1 MRVSALTAGIL
12 LTTAIVS
19 ISSIQ
24 PAMAHKSRVTCLCD
38 CPDDFRGDHKVK
50 AKAAVRPAA
59 PPPRR
64 VVRRAAR
71 HYAGGGHYNYGM
83 AGMIQADPMIQRE
96 WHSEWRA
103 APNDAFIPG
112 PAPMPMAYG
121 PPPPPPMIEGM
132 RIDDRGWTGGVGDA
146 YGGGGGGGGGDGGF
160 GQVHF
165 GTGGSVE
172 NGPTYNSYNQSFQ
185 YNPSQPGPFQ
195 NRLMGGFAPPPVKK

>member
-19 ISSIQ
+19 VSSIQ
-24 PAMAHKSRVTCLCD
+24 PAMAHKARVTCLCD
-38 CPDDFRGDHKVK
+38 CPDDHKVK
-50 AKAAVRPAA
+50 IQAAVRPAA

-64 VVRRAAR
+64 VVRR
-71 HYAGGGHYNYGM
+71 YAGGGHYSYGM
-83 AGMIQADPMIQRE
+83 SGMIQPDPMIQRE

-132 RIDDRGWTGGVGDA
+132 RIDDRGWTGGVGD
-146 YGGGGGGGGGDGGF
+146 GGGGGDGGF

-195 NRLMGGFAPPPVKK
+195 NRLMGGFAPPPSKK